1 MSEPDFEAARRYAL
15 QRLET
20 ELDPRLTY
28 HTIGHTRDDVLPA
41 AERLATHEGI
51 RGEDLLLL
59 RTAAL
64 YHDIGFTVRRENHE
78 LASIRIAEQ
87 VLLRFGYTPAQI
99 DEITTIILATR
110 LPQSPRSKL
119 ARFLADADLDLLG
132 RADFFRLNR
141 ALRAEL
147 AAFGQPMSDIEWYRN
162 QLAFVSQYH
171 YWTDAARSLRGP
183 GKVENTARLQQ
194 VLEAALAGEQDD

>member
-1 MSEPDFEAARRYAL
+1 MIQPDFEAARRYAL

-28 HTIGHTRDDVLPA
+28 HTIAHTRDDVLPA
-41 AERLATHEGI
+41 AERLAAHEGI
-51 RGEDLLLL
+51 TGADLLLL

-64 YHDIGFTVRRENHE
+64 YHDIGFTVRREDHE
-78 LASIRIAEQ
+78 LASIHIAEQ
-87 VLLRFGYTPAQI
+87 VLPGFGYAPAQL

-110 LPQSPRSKL
+110 LPQSPRSQL

-132 RADFFRLNR
+132 RADFFEFNR

-147 AAFGQPMSDIEWYRN
+147 AAFGRPMSDVEWYRN
-162 QLAFVSQYH
+162 QLAFISRYH
-171 YWTDAARSLRGP
+171 YWTNAARSLRGP
-183 GKVENTARLQQ
+183 GKAENTARLQQ
-194 VLEAALAGEQDD
+194 LLTAALAGEPDD